1 MHYIVINL
9 TDFLENS
16 EINVNQFIYTNKK
29 S

>member
-1 MHYIVINL
+1 MYYIVINL
-9 TDFLENS
+9 TEFLENG